1 MNPVMI
7 TFKKT
12 LSKDYFHI
20 QFWHE
25 IQDQK

>member
-7 TFKKT
+7 TFKET

-20 QFWHE
+20 QFLHKT
-25 IQDQK
+25 QDQK